1 MSDQRA
7 DMQSIQLPYSW
18 QAELASYRPVPQTA
32 GKSAANVFRLE
43 APDRP
48 TLFVKTMRADP
59 QNEIASEVA
68 RLRWLAD
75 TGIPCPRVLAHTQEA
90 GRDWLLMSRV
100 RGANLVSGSGLEPA
114 RIVAFA
120 AEGLRKLHQL
130 EIASCPFDG
139 RTRTRIEQA
148 RIRMEA
154 GLVDEDDFDDEHRNC
169 RAETLFERLEMDVPE
184 NEELVVAHGDA
195 GLSNL
200 LADCDGFSGFVDC
213 ARLGVADRHQD
224 LSLTMRDIAHGLGEE
239 WLPVFLGHYGIP
251 ANEKKNAYFRLLD
264 EFF

>member
-1 MSDQRA
+1 MSDQRT
-7 DMQSIQLPYSW
+7 DMQSIQLPQSW
-18 QAELASYRPVPQTA
+18 QAELACYRPVRQTA
-32 GKSAANVFRLE
+32 GKSAATVLRLE

-48 TLFVKTMRADP
+48 ALFVKTMRADP

-75 TGIPCPRVLAHTQEA
+75 TGIPCPRVLAETQEA
-90 GRDWLLMSRV
+90 GRDWLLMSAV
-100 RGANLVSGSGLEPA
+100 SGKNLVSGSGLEPA

-120 AEGLRKLHQL
+120 AEGLRKLHQQ

-139 RTRTRIEQA
+139 RIRTRIEQA

-154 GLVDEDDFDDEHRNC
+154 GLVDEDDFDEEHQNC
-169 RAETLFERLEMDVPE
+169 RAETLFERLEADVPE
-184 NEELVVAHGDA
+184 HEELVVAHGDA

-200 LADCDGFSGFVDC
+200 LADCNGFSGFVDC

-224 LSLTMRDIAHGLGEE
+224 LSLTMRDIAHDLGEV
-239 WLPVFLGHYGIP
+239 WLPVFLRHYGIP
-251 ANEKKNAYFRLLD
+251 ANEKKNAFFRLLD

>member
-1 MSDQRA
+1 MSDQRT
-7 DMQSIQLPYSW
+7 DMQSIQLPQSW
-18 QAELASYRPVPQTA
+18 QAELACYRPVRQTA
-32 GKSAANVFRLE
+32 GKSAATVLRLE

-48 TLFVKTMRADP
+48 ALFVKTMRADP

-75 TGIPCPRVLAHTQEA
+75 TGIPCPRVLAETHEA
-90 GRDWLLMSRV
+90 GRDWVLMSGV
-100 RGANLVSGSGLEPA
+100 GGANLASASGLEPA

-130 EIASCPFDG
+130 EITSCPFDG
-139 RTRTRIEQA
+139 RIRTRIEQA

-154 GLVDEDDFDDEHRNC
+154 GLVDEDDFDEEHRNC
-169 RAETLFERLEMDVPE
+169 RAETLFERLEADVPDH
-184 NEELVVAHGDA
+184 EELVVAHGDA

-200 LADCDGFSGFVDC
+200 LADCSGFSGFVDC

-224 LSLTMRDIAHGLGEE
+224 LSLTMRDIAHDLGEE
-239 WLPVFLGHYGIP
+239 WLPVFLRHYGIP
-251 ANEKKNAYFRLLD
+251 ANEKKNAFFRLLD